1 MEFGNKRVQDLSQV
15 FNRNYQVNK
24 NNGGSNNVVR
34 ERKDFFN
41 RMYNIKDKDT
51 KREEILRANSV
62 EGQVKALNDRMNAM
76 NGSQN
81 RNRMNDFRN
90 NFR

>member
-34 ERKDFFN
+34 ERNDFFN
-41 RMYNIKDKDT
+41 RMYNIKDKQT
-51 KREEILRANSV
+51 KREEILKANSV
-62 EGQVKALNDRMNAM
+62 DGQVKALNDRMNAM

>member
-24 NNGGSNNVVR
+24 NNGGSNNLVR

-41 RMYNIKDKDT
+41 RMYNIKDKESRKD
-51 KREEILRANSV
+51 EILRANSV

>member
-1 MEFGNKRVQDLSQV
+1 MDFGNKRVQDLTQV

-24 NNGGSNNVVR
+24 TNGGSNNAVNQ
-34 ERKDFFN
+34 RKEFFN
-41 RMYNIKDKDT
+41 RMYNIKDKES
-51 KREEILRANSV
+51 KREEILRSNSV
-62 EGQVKALNDRMNAM
+62 DGQVKALNDRINAM